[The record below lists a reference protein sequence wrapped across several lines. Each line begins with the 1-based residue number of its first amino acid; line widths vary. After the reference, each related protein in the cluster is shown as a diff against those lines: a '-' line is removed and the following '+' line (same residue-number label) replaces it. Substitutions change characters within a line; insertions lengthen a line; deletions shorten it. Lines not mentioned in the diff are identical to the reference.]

1 MVSVVLLTTEEVLQ
15 RNSFWNGLDAE
26 WVTEDM
32 EPFEDV
38 QLEHSFSKPIS
49 RDIYYAKYPDIPRS
63 DSEEENSLSV
73 SGFIRKHQE
82 WRCRLRIRK
91 MEARRHSTQSTFC
104 YSSKINSQL
113 EISKRPKSLEYLNNR
128 SSQSKPTIYNCDDE
142 RVKAFMDRLLENVP
156 PPPVEGQ
163 ENVMGS
169 ILKTAKISA
178 EGSEIELPNYSDF
191 VNHKVQSTSE
201 NGPISSTLKRS
212 KRKVSFSTESL
223 KTDPDCLDS
232 WYESIYGISDFIDR
246 FGSPQRITSSL
257 EGISW
262 SDLTS
267 SSFNNSILRTDSLSS
282 EKLISQSHKMDT
294 EISDLKTSTNEDSY
308 EKFVVD
314 KLKRSFKLLIPDSS
328 SMDKLC
334 DESNNYISV
343 GQINN
348 SLHATFYRLAPSDD
362 EESPPENELQKNS
375 DRVLSEHELRVQ
387 RSLASSLLQQAAS
400 SKASEE
406 IQTSI
411 KEVTSAIVH
420 YVSGLEPANGDLDD
434 RHPSPSESRRLFV
447 ESYLFIHFI
456 HCRLSFLLFFT
467 LRLEDWQDSQRS
479 LNVGIT
485 KPSPG
490 STTLE
495 DVLDSLLGL
504 PSHTTR
510 IHTPQP
516 SPRKSS
522 SPYYMLSGKSPRYEQ
537 LASSGHSS
545 ASQAS
550 RFMNTPSD
558 VPSSFTDPSPDQD
571 RPGKD
576 TVDMPVMQES
586 RRSRS
591 VTGDHSRRRSE
602 PFANHSASADRRTS
616 LDATAFRS
624 DNLIRH
630 ESKSSLVS
638 LLTENSTDEAFV
650 KCKYPKCSS
659 RTPLPEAKRHYKTCH
674 NCTTMYCSKECRRA
688 HWEKHRKVCLHS
700 RASALC
706 RQIIAA
712 AKEDA
717 DSLHQISTAAYQGYL
732 AQGRGVVKVYFT
744 SPEAAEKFT
753 THGYQNLSEPE
764 FVKWSALQPN
774 EMGVELYTEVIKLC
788 KSYNPETRVILFVA
802 VCILSEVPTKGA
814 VKWERQM
821 VSRCAKLRLSKTV
834 SIAIQ
839 EQNKRRQRRDSK
851 ETPED
856 RDTLILTS
864 KLCNTGEKHAV
875 SAHKFREVCFK
886 NICYELENR
895 GVVLKKHFPEVYHRL
910 VAYVDGTSE
919 RFIPMTIY
927 PKDVNSGKS
936 FMCVIMPD
944 TDLDSGTPVD
954 GNVMTIDVGVD
965 SSKHQLSTPM

>member
-1 MVSVVLLTTEEVLQ
+1 M
-15 RNSFWNGLDAE
+15 
-26 WVTEDM
+26 
-32 EPFEDV
+32 
-38 QLEHSFSKPIS
+38 S
-49 RDIYYAKYPDIPRS
+49 RARS
-63 DSEEENSLSV
+63 RTPAQ
-73 SGFIRKHQE
+73 I
-82 WRCRLRIRK
+82 
-91 MEARRHSTQSTFC
+91 
-104 YSSKINSQL
+104 
-113 EISKRPKSLEYLNNR
+113 
-128 SSQSKPTIYNCDDE
+128 
-142 RVKAFMDRLLENVP
+142 
-156 PPPVEGQ
+156 
-163 ENVMGS
+163 
-169 ILKTAKISA
+169 
-178 EGSEIELPNYSDF
+178 
-191 VNHKVQSTSE
+191 
-201 NGPISSTLKRS
+201 
-212 KRKVSFSTESL
+212 
-223 KTDPDCLDS
+223 
-232 WYESIYGISDFIDR
+232 
-246 FGSPQRITSSL
+246 
-257 EGISW
+257 
-262 SDLTS
+262 
-267 SSFNNSILRTDSLSS
+267 RTD
-282 EKLISQSHKMDT
+282 Q
-294 EISDLKTSTNEDSY
+294 
-308 EKFVVD
+308 
-314 KLKRSFKLLIPDSS
+314 
-328 SMDKLC
+328 
-334 DESNNYISV
+334 V
-343 GQINN
+343 GTI
-348 SLHATFYRLAPSDD
+348 
-362 EESPPENELQKNS
+362 
-375 DRVLSEHELRVQ
+375 
-387 RSLASSLLQQAAS
+387 
-400 SKASEE
+400 
-406 IQTSI
+406 
-411 KEVTSAIVH
+411 
-420 YVSGLEPANGDLDD
+420 
-434 RHPSPSESRRLFV
+434 
-447 ESYLFIHFI
+447 
-456 HCRLSFLLFFT
+456 C
-467 LRLEDWQDSQRS
+467 
-479 LNVGIT
+479 
-485 KPSPG
+485 
-490 STTLE
+490 
-495 DVLDSLLGL
+495 
-504 PSHTTR
+504 
-510 IHTPQP
+510 
-516 SPRKSS
+516 
-522 SPYYMLSGKSPRYEQ
+522 
-537 LASSGHSS
+537 
-545 ASQAS
+545 
-550 RFMNTPSD
+550 
-558 VPSSFTDPSPDQD
+558 
-571 RPGKD
+571 KD

-624 DNLIRH
+624 DNLVRH

-927 PKDVNSGKS
+927 PRDVNSGKS